1 MFSEKINTIPGG
13 MNCSLKT
20 KHNNTRRNIVFSE
33 THTHSEYRMVQI
45 WLPNE
50 DARKIESWGPGIIP
64 DKGGGGDIDPDG
76 ESSDSQGF
84 QGGRRRRPSLGP
96 GVTPGRVGS
105 GVPSG

>member
-1 MFSEKINTIPGG
+1 

-33 THTHSEYRMVQI
+33 THTHSVYWMVQI

-50 DARKIESWGPGIIP
+50 DARKAESWGPGIIP
-64 DKGGGGDIDPDG
+64 DKGGDVDPDG
-76 ESSDSQGF
+76 ESADSQRF
-84 QGGRRRRPSLGP
+84 QGGRRRRRSLGP

-105 GVPSG
+105 GVPGG

>member
-1 MFSEKINTIPGG
+1 MFSEKISTIPGG

-50 DARKIESWGPGIIP
+50 GARKIESWGPGIIP
-64 DKGGGGDIDPDG
+64 DKGGDVDPDG
-76 ESSDSQGF
+76 ESADSQGF
-84 QGGRRRRPSLGP
+84 QGGRRRRRSLGP

-105 GVPSG
+105 GVPGG

>member
-20 KHNNTRRNIVFSE
+20 KHNNTQRNIVFSE

-64 DKGGGGDIDPDG
+64 DKGGDVGPDG
-76 ESSDSQGF
+76 ESADSQRF
-84 QGGRRRRPSLGP
+84 QGGRRRRWSSSP
-96 GVTPGRVGS
+96 GVIPGRVGS
-105 GVPSG
+105 GVPGG